1 MPQRSVSA
9 RQRWPASE
17 AMTVAANEV
26 LGGCVLNEM
35 TSKIVPGLLSAL
47 QAGLCAATGCA
58 ARLFPTTEEDTKL
71 LYTAETDPELRPWLR
86 HNLSSESP
94 FIRAL
99 VGAAK
104 LASPGEYTALQP
116 VLRRFRASDP
126 EPDSSLRTL
135 VADAYRVVFNEQK
148 EIDNLD
154 VAFTRFNASV
164 FDNTFPETKIRYASS
179 IVSQQEPGWPI
190 GLFAEPDDPVSRR
203 VPGQF
208 RLDVPHI
215 FISEK
220 LRGIDPID
228 EWVLL
233 HEMCHHKVPN
243 HGPDFIA
250 QIKQALDATG
260 WRTLIGGF

>member
-1 MPQRSVSA
+1 MTAAVPFEYFSRLGWGCA
-9 RQRWPASE
+9 RR
-17 AMTVAANEV
+17 
-26 LGGCVLNEM
+26 
-35 TSKIVPGLLSAL
+35 
-47 QAGLCAATGCA
+47 A
-58 ARLFPTTEEDTKL
+58 ARLFLTTEEDAKL
-71 LYTAETDPELRPWLR
+71 LYTAENDTELGPWLR
-86 HNLSSESP
+86 HNANSESP

-99 VGAAK
+99 VEAAK
-104 LASPGEYTALQP
+104 LASPGEYTTLQP
-116 VLRRFRASDP
+116 VLRRLRASDP
-126 EPDSSLRTL
+126 EPDSSLRNL
-135 VADAYRVVFNEQK
+135 VTDAYKVVFNEQK
-148 EIDNLD
+148 ELDNLD

-164 FDNTFPETKIRYASS
+164 FDNTFPETKIRYANS

-190 GLFAEPDDPVSRR
+190 GLFAEPDDPVTFRLQS
-203 VPGQF
+203 QF

-220 LRGIDPID
+220 LRGIAPID

-250 QIKQALDATG
+250 QVKQALDATG